1 MQAFRKLLLPFSWLY
16 GLAILLRHFLFDVG
30 FFISKKYDIPVICVG
45 NLRVGGTG
53 KTPMVEYLLNFLKE
67 THQVAVLS
75 RGYKRKTSGF
85 LLASDGSNAQ
95 TLGDEPFQYF
105 SKFKEVFVAVDE
117 NRQRGIDTLLR
128 LKNPDVIV
136 LDDAFQHRK
145 VKAGV
150 NILLTAYGD
159 LYVDDFLL
167 PAGNLR
173 DLKSRASKAQIIMVT
188 KCPENLS
195 VESQQQIGKRLKLKE
210 NQQLFFST
218 VVYDN
223 HVFSEDSTVLLENFC
238 KKPFALV
245 TGIANAGPLAAFLK
259 KIDARFEHFEFNDHH
274 YFSEDE
280 IKMLKTKPV
289 VLTTEKD
296 YGRLKSKLPGLYYLP
311 IKPQILNNQNVFN
324 QLILNFIKKAR

>member
-16 GLAILLRHFLFDVG
+16 GLAILLRHFLFDTG
-30 FFISKKYDIPVICVG
+30 IFTSKKYDVPIICVG

-53 KTPMVEYLLNFLKE
+53 KTPMVEYLLGFLKE

-85 LLASDGSNAQ
+85 LLASDGSNAE

-145 VKAGV
+145 VKAGL

-159 LYVDDFLL
+159 LYVNDFLL

-173 DLKSRASKAQIIMVT
+173 DLVSRAAQAQIIMVT
-188 KCPENLS
+188 KCPESLS
-195 VESQQQIGKRLKLKE
+195 NENMLQIRKRLNLNE

-218 VVYDN
+218 VVYESF
-223 HVFSEDSTVLLENFC
+223 VYSEDEKVLLKDFC
-238 KKPFALV
+238 QKPFTLV
-245 TGIANAGPLAAFLK
+245 TGIANAAPLVAFLEK
-259 KIDARFEHFEFNDHH
+259 NDARFEHLKYNDHH
-274 YFSEDE
+274 YFSDNE
-280 IKMLKTKPV
+280 IQTLKSKPV

-296 YGRLKSKLPGLYYLP
+296 YGRIKNVLPGLYYLP
-311 IKPQILNNQNVFN
+311 IKTGILNNPEDFN
-324 QLILNFIKKAR
+324 QLILDFIKKAR

>member
-16 GLAILLRHFLFDVG
+16 GLAIVLRHFLFDTG
-30 FFISKKYDIPVICVG
+30 IFTSKKYDVPIICVG

-53 KTPMVEYLLNFLKE
+53 KTPMVEYLLGFLKK

-75 RGYKRKTSGF
+75 RGYKRKTRGF
-85 LLASDGSNAQ
+85 LLASHGCSAK

-117 NRQRGIDTLLR
+117 NRQRGIETLLR

-145 VKAGV
+145 VKAGL

-159 LYVDDFLL
+159 LYVNDFLL

-173 DLKSRASKAQIIMVT
+173 DLVSRAAQAQIIMVT
-188 KCPENLS
+188 KCPESLS
-195 VESQQQIGKRLKLKE
+195 NENMLQIRKRLNVHE

-218 VVYDN
+218 VVYESF
-223 HVFSEDSTVLLENFC
+223 VYSEDEKVLLKDFC
-238 KKPFALV
+238 QKPFTLV
-245 TGIANAGPLAAFLK
+245 TGIANAAPLVAFLEK
-259 KIDARFEHFEFNDHH
+259 NDARFEHLKYNDHH
-274 YFSEDE
+274 YFSDNE
-280 IKMLKTKPV
+280 IQTLKSKPV

-296 YGRLKSKLPGLYYLP
+296 YGRIKNVLPGLYYLP
-311 IKPQILNNQNVFN
+311 IKTGILNNPEDFN